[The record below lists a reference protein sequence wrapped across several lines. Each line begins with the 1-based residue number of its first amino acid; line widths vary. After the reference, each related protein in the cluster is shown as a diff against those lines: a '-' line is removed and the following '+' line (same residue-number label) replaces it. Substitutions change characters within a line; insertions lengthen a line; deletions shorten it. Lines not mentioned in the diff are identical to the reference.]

1 MSRESRFFK
10 VSGALAALLAGLL
23 SAPAGADDADPPGR
37 AARLSDAEGSVAL
50 QPAGVADWTPA
61 TVNRPLTT
69 GDRLW
74 SDPGS
79 RAEVDAGDLVARI
92 GAGTG
97 FAWLNLSDSVA
108 QMQLSS
114 GTLIVRV
121 RDIQANQIYEID
133 TPNLAV
139 SLQQPGTYR
148 VEVAASGEA
157 TVVKVDD
164 GSAVAAG
171 GGQTVSIAAQQ
182 QVTFNGAGAVSYDV
196 AALGAP
202 DELDGWSASRDQQAE
217 DSASSE
223 YVASNVP
230 GTQDLDNSGTWQQ
243 TPEYGYA
250 WTPTAVV
257 AGWAPYR
264 FGHWAWVS
272 PWGWTWI
279 DNAPWGYTPFHYG
292 RWVQCASGDWC
303 WIPGPRGTRPTYAPA
318 LVAWVGAPASAP
330 GSFNGSVG
338 WFPLGPRELYVP
350 AYRASTAY
358 VRRVNVTNTII
369 VNQSAITN
377 IYTNSIPQGHYA
389 NNRAVAVTA
398 VPQAVF
404 GSGQRI
410 SAANL
415 MRVTPPILAAAAVT
429 AAAPAITPSVQS
441 VLASDG
447 QRVSRLPPPLAHR
460 SVVAHALPPPAPVP
474 FASLAAAVAANGGRM
489 PQGEELARLKG
500 TTPSAQVR
508 VISIAGPVVA
518 AGTPAHHPVNAH
530 PATDVAPTGAQAPLS
545 FAEREH
551 ILEHPTML
559 PPPLHAATPARAN
572 AFVPPQFPAESAPE
586 PVYAPPTRPR
596 NEAHDGVPSAAGS
609 SMPAAPL
616 PVYHPPN
623 YTPPA
628 PSTDTR
634 PAAPV
639 YHTPPAAPAV
649 HTAPPPA
656 APKSGRD
663 SPAHA
668 DRDSRER
675 VVR

>member
-1 MSRESRFFK
+1 MSRELRFSK

-23 SAPAGADDADPPGR
+23 SIAAGADDADPPGR

-61 TVNRPLTT
+61 TVNRPLSS

-74 SDPGS
+74 TDAGS
-79 RAEVDAGDLVARI
+79 RAEVDAGDLVARV

-97 FAWLNLSDSVA
+97 FAWINLSDTIA

-121 RDIQANQIYEID
+121 RDIQPNQIDEID
-133 TPNLAV
+133 TPNVAV

-148 VEVAASGEA
+148 VEVAESGES

-182 QVTFNGAGAVSYDV
+182 QVTFNGASAVSYDV

-202 DELDGWSASRDQQAE
+202 DGLDGWSAARDQQAE

-230 GTQDLDNSGTWQQ
+230 GTQDLDNSGTWQE
-243 TPEYGYA
+243 TPDYGYV
-250 WTPTAVV
+250 WTPTALV

-264 FGHWAWVS
+264 FGQWVWVS
-272 PWGWTWI
+272 PWGWTWV
-279 DNAPWGYTPFHYG
+279 DNAPWGYAPFHYG
-292 RWVQCASGDWC
+292 RWTQCASGNWC
-303 WIPGPRGTRPTYAPA
+303 WIPGPRGMRPTYAPA

-358 VRRVNVTNTII
+358 VRRVNVTNTLI
-369 VNQSAITN
+369 VNQGAIAN
-377 IYTNSIPQGHYA
+377 IYTNNIPQGHYA
-389 NNRAVAVTA
+389 NNRAAAVTA
-398 VPQAVF
+398 VAQGVF

-410 SAANL
+410 GAASL
-415 MRVTPPILAAAAVT
+415 MRVTTPILAAAAVT
-429 AAAPAITPSVQS
+429 AAAPAITPSVPS
-441 VLASDG
+441 VLAADG
-447 QRVSRLPPPLAHR
+447 HRVARVPPPLAHR
-460 SVVAHALPPPAPVP
+460 SVVAHAPPPPAPVP
-474 FASLAAAVAANGGRM
+474 FASLAAAMAANGGRL
-489 PQGEELARLKG
+489 PDGEELARLKG
-500 TTPSAQVR
+500 TAPSPQVR

-518 AGTPAHHPVNAH
+518 AGTPAHHAVNAH
-530 PATDVAPTGAQAPLS
+530 PVTDVAASTTQAALS

-551 ILEHPTML
+551 ILEHPTTL
-559 PPPLHAATPARAN
+559 PPPVRATTPARAN
-572 AFVPPQFPAESAPE
+572 AFVPPQFASESPPQ
-586 PVYAPPTRPR
+586 PVNAPPRQTPH
-596 NEAHDGVPSAAGS
+596 EAHDTVANSAGSAA
-609 SMPAAPL
+609 PAAPL
-616 PVYHPPN
+616 PVYHPPD
-623 YTPPA
+623 
-628 PSTDTR
+628 DTR
-634 PAAPV
+634 SAPPTDARAAPV
-639 YHTPPAAPAV
+639 YHAPPAAPVAYG
-649 HTAPPPA
+649 APPAA

-663 SPAHA
+663 SAPHA